1 MADGD
6 ISMTV
11 TVPVASGGFVTVVP
25 SRLGSVTDGKAG
37 AASTAQN
44 GKVS

>member
-11 TVPVASGGFVTVVP
+11 TVPASGGFVTVVTSP
-25 SRLGSVTDGKAG
+25 SGSVSDGKPG
-37 AASTAQN
+37 DVSVAQN